1 MKVNKVKKDGTP
13 SRMGEGGGNHAGTQ
27 GRKANIEKL
36 IESRVEDLRDIT
48 RVEFWAR
55 MAKDKAVV
63 RLEGIL
69 DSTEAKDETVL
80 AAVKEV
86 LNRALG
92 KSKEFVDLTSMG
104 QQMYQPLTPEQLA
117 LLKAKND
124 KQ

>member
-1 MKVNKVKKDGTP
+1 MIDKIEKDG
-13 SRMGEGGGNHAGTQ
+13 RRNNGGPRAGS
-27 GRKANIEKL
+27 GRKIKRERLLEKAK
-36 IESRVEDLRDIT
+36 EEVKDIASI
-48 RVEFWAR
+48 EFWAM
-55 MAKDKAVV
+55 MAKNKAIP

-69 DSTEAKDETVL
+69 NSTEAKDETVL